1 MQKEEVIDIMSAVI
15 LKSQEEMMKYREMP
29 QHEIE
34 QNLKWSQ
41 PQIDHANE
49 LILNELISKGI
60 VPSSMIE

>member
-1 MQKEEVIDIMSAVI
+1 MLKEEVIDIMSAVI

-29 QHEIE
+29 KHEIE
-34 QNLKWSQ
+34 QSLKWSQ

>member
-1 MQKEEVIDIMSAVI
+1 MLKEEVIDIMSAVI
-15 LKSQEEMMKYREMP
+15 LKSQEEMMKYRDMP
-29 QHEIE
+29 ANEIE